1 MNRTR
6 TNAFL
11 IDGQPM
17 PAPDCDA
24 EASFEDIDSPDSGCT
39 LDGVMHRDRIRSD
52 IAKWPFVYSTISQED
67 YSYLQGLFKGKSE
80 FNFTY
85 PTPSGAKTVRAY
97 RSKWG
102 ITLRNYKTGDWTNF
116 KFNIIEC

>member
-17 PAPDCDA
+17 PAPDRDV
-24 EASFEDIDSPDSGCT
+24 EASFEDIDSEDSGRT
-39 LDGVMHRDRIRSD
+39 LDGVMHRDRKRSD
-52 IAKWPFVYSTISQED
+52 VSKWDFVYGTISPED
-67 YSYLQGLFKGKSE
+67 YAYLHNLFKGKSE

-85 PTPSGAKTVRAY
+85 STPSGAKTVRAY
-97 RSKWG
+97 RAKWG
-102 ITLRNYKTGDWTNF
+102 ITLRNYTTGDWINY